1 MAYLYN
7 LPNNSTSIDRILIDT
22 FAEATFLSPLLL
34 LFTFFVV
41 FLGGIARQK
50 ISTTGGADYAMWSV
64 VASLSTLM
72 IALIM
77 SMSVG
82 FIRLDWLVITVVI
95 TIFSGVWL
103 FLDRRQGEL

>member
-7 LPNNSTSIDRILIDT
+7 IPNNSTSIDRILIDT

-50 ISTTGGADYAMWSV
+50 MRTGVADYAMWSV

-82 FIRLDWLVITVVI
+82 YIRLDWLVIVVVI
-95 TIFSGVWL
+95 TIFTGVWL
-103 FLDRRQGEL
+103 FFDRRQGEL